1 MIAQIHHEIVSALLI
16 LFLSLLP
23 IYLSTNV
30 KLSLSFIKERG
41 FFFQAHQYNRYRK
54 SFNSG
59 YFYFYLNDFL
69 MLYLANLFSLLVF
82 FFKSFF
88 IRVLLYNPG
97 LISNNHFRI
106 IVLSCLKSMQK
117 LIRRKSMSIM
127 ALHVWLTKM
136 LKTAIFVTDGVNND
150 LNYSGKSKVIRLSPA
165 NYYCYLQ
172 SLLPYRQR

>member
-69 MLYLANLFSLLVF
+69 MLYLANLFSISFLFQIF
-82 FFKSFF
+82 FYSSF
-88 IRVLLYNPG
+88 
-97 LISNNHFRI
+97 
-106 IVLSCLKSMQK
+106 
-117 LIRRKSMSIM
+117 
-127 ALHVWLTKM
+127 T
-136 LKTAIFVTDGVNND
+136 
-150 LNYSGKSKVIRLSPA
+150 
-165 NYYCYLQ
+165 LQ
-172 SLLPYRQR
+172 SRSHFKQSLPYNCIIMFEKHAEINQEKINEHYGSSCMVN